1 MEMPVRADVDLADR
15 AGLRGAQTRGRVRD
29 VLKQHNAALRVDS
42 GEISRGAGAGIDNS
56 AAHATRPRRARERM
70 RDAVRR
76 LRPDLDP
83 GPTGKA
89 DIGVVLDELGPEA
102 VGVKAGLEVAEALPL
117 LLRSRQ
123 LHAAGEF
130 LQVPHHGG
138 SVDGA
143 TQGLDYRIGH
153 HTILAARG

>member
-1 MEMPVRADVDLADR
+1 MEMPVRADVNLADR
-15 AGLRGAQTRGRVRD
+15 PRPRSAQTRSRVRD
-29 VLKQHNAALRVDS
+29 MLEQHDAALRVDP
-42 GEISRGAGAGIDNS
+42 GEISRGAGACIDDA
-56 AAHATRPRRARERM
+56 AAHAARPRRPREGM

-117 LLRSRQ
+117 LLGSRQ
-123 LHAAGEF
+123 LHAAGE
-130 LQVPHHGG
+130 
-138 SVDGA
+138 
-143 TQGLDYRIGH
+143 
-153 HTILAARG
+153 